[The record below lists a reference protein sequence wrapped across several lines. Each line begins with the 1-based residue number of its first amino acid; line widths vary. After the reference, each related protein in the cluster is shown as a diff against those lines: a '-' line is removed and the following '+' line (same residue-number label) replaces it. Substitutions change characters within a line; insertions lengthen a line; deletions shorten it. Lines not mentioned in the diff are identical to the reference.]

1 VRGVGEPSFLS
12 LLAADASAAEVEELA
27 ARLRRAAPA
36 ADHAALDRELA
47 DALAVREMLER
58 RARRERELAA
68 LYETA
73 GDLSSL
79 RDLDRVLVAIVRR
92 ARQLLGTD
100 VAYLTLLD
108 ETRGDTYMRV
118 TEGIRTDDFKAVRL
132 SLGTGLGG
140 LVAQKV
146 QPYSTPDYITDDQFA
161 HSAEV
166 DRVVSGE
173 GLVAILGV
181 PLMVGR
187 VVKGVLFAANRR
199 ERPVAAEEVALL
211 SSLAAHAA
219 IAFENARLFQEV
231 RAANEELVA
240 ANAVIRAHSNLV
252 EQTATLHERLSKL
265 VLEGGGMGDVASA
278 VSEVL
283 GGGMLVVDARDR
295 VVAAAGS
302 ADDALGR
309 AASRD
314 GVLPSSGP
322 EAASLRRALDA
333 ARSTGRS
340 SPVEARSTGARRWV
354 TPVLAG
360 AEHMGALVSTH
371 PGDASDTDLR
381 ALERA
386 AQVTALLLLNERSMA
401 EAEQRV
407 RGDLLD
413 DLLAVPPRDAEG
425 LRRRATLVGADLDRD
440 HIVVV
445 AGPTSSGRRSLEI
458 EAVRM
463 ARELGGLASA
473 HEGTVVLLLP
483 GTDPP
488 AVTATVASRLGRVS
502 SEPVTCG
509 GAGPAAGPGHLG
521 EAHRSAVRC
530 VEVLAALDRHGE
542 WATTGELG
550 VYGLLFGEA
559 GYRKVD
565 GFLDATVGPVTA
577 YDAAHGTDLLRT
589 LETFL
594 DANGNLTR
602 TAALLP
608 VHINTLRQRLDRLDH
623 LVGEGWREGERRLQL
638 HLAVRLRRIRSGG
651 ARM

>member
-1 VRGVGEPSFLS
+1 MGEQSFLS
-12 LLAADASAAEVEELA
+12 LLAADASAAEVEGFA
-27 ARLRRAAPA
+27 ARIRRTTSDVDQAT
-36 ADHAALDRELA
+36 LDRELA

-58 RARRERELAA
+58 RARRERELGA

-100 VAYLTLLD
+100 VAYLTLVD
-108 ETRGDTYMRV
+108 DARGDTYMRV
-118 TEGIRTDDFKAVRL
+118 TEGIRTDAFKAVRL

-146 QPYSTPDYITDDQFA
+146 RPYSTPDYGTDDQFD
-161 HSAEV
+161 HSPEV
-166 DRVVSGE
+166 DRVVFDE

-181 PLMVGR
+181 PLMIGR
-187 VVKGVLFAANRR
+187 VVIGVLFAANRR
-199 ERPVAAEEVALL
+199 ERPFAAEEVALL

-231 RAANEELVA
+231 QAANEELLT
-240 ANAVIRAHSNLV
+240 ANAVIRAHSDLV

-265 VLEGGGMGDVASA
+265 VLEGGGMADVASA

-283 GGGMLVVDARDR
+283 GGGMLVVDAGDR
-295 VVAAAGS
+295 VVAIAGL
-302 ADDALGR
+302 ADDPLGL

-314 GVLPSSGP
+314 SVLPASGP
-322 EAASLRRALDA
+322 EATALRHALDA
-333 ARSTGRS
+333 ARSSGRS
-340 SPVEARSTGARRWV
+340 SPVDARRTGTRRWV

-360 AEHMGALVSTH
+360 SVHLGALVSTH
-371 PGDASDTDLR
+371 PGEASDTDLR

-413 DLLAVPPRDAEG
+413 DLLAVPQRDADG
-425 LRRRATLVGADLDRD
+425 LRRRAGLVGADLDHD
-440 HIVVV
+440 HVVVV
-445 AGPTSSGRRSLEI
+445 AGPATGERRSLEI
-458 EAVRM
+458 EAVRV
-463 ARELGGLASA
+463 ARELGGLAAA
-473 HEGTVVLLLP
+473 HGGTVVLLLP
-483 GTDPP
+483 GTEAS
-488 AVTATVASRLGRVS
+488 AVTGSVASRLGRVTP
-502 SEPVTCG
+502 EPLTCG
-509 GAGPAAGPGHLG
+509 GAGPAAGPSDLN
-521 EAHRSAVRC
+521 EAYREAVRC
-530 VEVLAALDRHGE
+530 LGVLAALDRNGE
-542 WATTGELG
+542 WATADELG
-550 VYGLLFGEA
+550 VYGLLFGDAGAEKLDRFLEA
-559 GYRKVD
+559 
-565 GFLDATVGPVTA
+565 TIGPVAA
-577 YDAAHGTDLLRT
+577 YDAAHGTDLVRT

-594 DANGNLTR
+594 DANSNLTR

-623 LVGEGWREGERRLQL
+623 LVGDRWREGEARLQL
-638 HLAVRLRRIRSGG
+638 HLALRLRRIRGG
-651 ARM
+651 DGT